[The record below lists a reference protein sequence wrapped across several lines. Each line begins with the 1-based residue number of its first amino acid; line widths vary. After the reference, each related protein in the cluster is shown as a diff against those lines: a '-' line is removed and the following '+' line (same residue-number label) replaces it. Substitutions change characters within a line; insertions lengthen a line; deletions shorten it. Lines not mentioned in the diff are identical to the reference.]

1 MSGSTGSGEP
11 ARSAVSAETW
21 APVSDALLRGLVHAA
36 NNRIAA
42 MGGILQLQE
51 MGLSTAEEGI
61 HSVRV
66 EFAKLRTLIERFREL
81 SSKRGEAKGAAVMGD
96 ALQGAAL
103 MLAHHSAARQWK
115 LTIMEAPSDVEP
127 VLLWPSDPLRF
138 AVLLLLAAG
147 GPGPGAELMVTTL
160 QHGASVE
167 VSVIAPMPVAT
178 VLARPE
184 FMGLQQAAVAE
195 GGTLTATGINENA
208 SVMVTLAL
216 PGISS
221 VRRPE

>member
-61 HSVRV
+61 ESVRD
-66 EFAKLRTLIERFREL
+66 EFAKLRTLMVRFREL

-103 MLAHHSAARQWK
+103 MLAQHSAARQWK

-147 GPGPGAELMVTTL
+147 GPGLGAELMVTTL
-160 QHGASVE
+160 QNGASVE

-184 FMGLQQAAVAE
+184 FVGLQQAAVAE
-195 GGTLTATGINENA
+195 GGSLTATGMNEKA
-208 SVMVTLAL
+208 SVTVTLAL

-221 VRRPE
+221 AGRPT